1 MRRTLIGFAAVLL
14 LAACQ
19 SDSTAPVETT
29 VYGRYVLRTLD
40 GDAVPAVFT
49 DATNFKLE
57 IMKGVVTLNQ
67 DHTFTDSTDV
77 RRTEG
82 TLVRRVVDVAAGTFE
97 HNGAVITLSSTR
109 GERYTMTFSD
119 RTLTQNLG
127 GSILVYRR

>member
-1 MRRTLIGFAAVLL
+1 MRRTLFGFAAVFL

-19 SDSTAPVETT
+19 EDNTAPVETT

-40 GDAVPAVFT
+40 GDVVPAVFT
-49 DATNFKLE
+49 DATNFKIE
-57 IMKGVVTLNQ
+57 IMKGVVTLNT

-82 TLVRRVVDVAAGTFE
+82 TLVRRVIDVAAGTFAQ
-97 HNGAVITLSSTR
+97 NGGVVTFSSTR
-109 GERYTMTFSD
+109 GERYTMTFAD